1 MDFALAARKKLLPNS
16 GFPDTILLVGCL
28 WIDSA
33 AVLKSKGFARPARCQ
48 ISSPKPIIDLHYL
61 DLLYAAALSQP
72 KIGDATISFNYFGQ
86 ELKKSYLPKFSISMN
101 SNKSQDRLPRSTPQR
116 QIKIGKWNESLLASD
131 VNQIWVELH
140 RIVSSHPLVRASKR
154 AGFLVEEGK
163 HNAYTDLTQELF
175 VALLSKER
183 FQHYLDSGMTDAEVE
198 AEISQIELTNM
209 LTAEL
214 RKRYPESYRLARR
227 ISTIVQTS
235 PKFKRFDNV
244 ENPHAHRR
252 LADRLYGLTE
262 WRPEKPRRDI
272 QEMEVRVKSVSF
284 QSRDTRMVGCTG
296 DSQIVISNVELEKLI
311 IRILKAVDSPVDVRS
326 LRSFV
331 MSRLPI
337 MDIHLVPVG
346 GSGESDDDERRHFE
360 VPDLRETPE
369 EDLLRHEDAAAGSVD
384 RFIESLRKSVRGK
397 RKQFYRMLNV
407 LWHCY
412 LVSDGGTQLEVADML
427 GVSDSL
433 ISDYRKRIEAN
444 LQALSFEGV
453 NEARQFERALKRRVR
468 EMIDSQPTEV
478 HT

>member
-1 MDFALAARKKLLPNS
+1 
-16 GFPDTILLVGCL
+16 
-28 WIDSA
+28 
-33 AVLKSKGFARPARCQ
+33 
-48 ISSPKPIIDLHYL
+48 
-61 DLLYAAALSQP
+61 
-72 KIGDATISFNYFGQ
+72 
-86 ELKKSYLPKFSISMN
+86 MN
-101 SNKSQDRLPRSTPQR
+101 SVNQQERLPRSVQPR
-116 QIKIGKWNESLLASD
+116 QIKVGKWNESLRASD
-131 VNQIWVELH
+131 VNQIWLELH

-183 FQHYLDSGMTDAEVE
+183 FQHYLDTGMTDQEVE

-227 ISTIVQTS
+227 ISTLIQTS
-235 PKFKRFDNV
+235 SNFKRFDNIG
-244 ENPHAHRR
+244 NPEAHRR
-252 LADRLYGLTE
+252 LADRLYGLADWKET
-262 WRPEKPRRDI
+262 KMRRDV
-272 QEMEVRVKSVSF
+272 QEMDERVKAVSF

-296 DSQIVISNVELEKLI
+296 DAQIVISNVELEKLI
-311 IRILKAVDSPVDVRS
+311 IRVFKAIDSPVDVRS

-346 GSGESDDDERRHFE
+346 GSGDSDDDDRVSYEI
-360 VPDLRETPE
+360 PDHRETPE
-369 EDLLRHEDAAAGSVD
+369 EDFLRHEAEDAAANSVD
-384 RFIESLRKSVRGK
+384 RFIQSLSKSVRGK
-397 RKQFYRMLNV
+397 TKQFDRMVNV

-412 LVSDGGTQLEVADML
+412 LVSDGGTQLEVAEML

-433 ISDYRKRIEAN
+433 VSDYRKRIESN

-453 NEARQFERALKRRVR
+453 NEARQFEKALKRKVR
-468 EMIDSQPTEV
+468 EMIGVGTEKV
-478 HT
+478 TA

>member
-1 MDFALAARKKLLPNS
+1 MNS
-16 GFPDTILLVGCL
+16 VNP
-28 WIDSA
+28 
-33 AVLKSKGFARPARCQ
+33 KEK
-48 ISSPKPIIDLHYL
+48 SPK
-61 DLLYAAALSQP
+61 ALPS
-72 KIGDATISFNYFGQ
+72 
-86 ELKKSYLPKFSISMN
+86 
-101 SNKSQDRLPRSTPQR
+101 R
-116 QIKIGKWNESLLASD
+116 QIKVGKWNDSLKASD
-131 VNQIWVELH
+131 VNQIWIELH

-163 HNAYTDLTQELF
+163 YNAYTDLTQELF

-183 FQHYLDSGMTDAEVE
+183 FQHYIDTGMTDAEVE

-227 ISTIVQTS
+227 ISTLVQTS
-235 PKFKRFDNV
+235 KNFKRFDNV
-244 ENPHAHRR
+244 GHPEIHRR
-252 LADRLYGLTE
+252 LADRLYGLSD
-262 WRPEKPRRDI
+262 WREDKSRRDV
-272 QEMEVRVKSVSF
+272 QEMDVRVKSVSF

-311 IRILKAVDSPVDVRS
+311 IRVLKAVDSPVDVRS

-346 GSGESDDDERRHFE
+346 GSGDSDDDERVNYE
-360 VPDLRETPE
+360 IPDHRETPE
-369 EDLLRHEDAAAGSVD
+369 EDYLRHEAEDAAAGSVD
-384 RFIESLRKSVRGK
+384 KFISGLNRSVRGK
-397 RKQFYRMLNV
+397 TKQFDRMVSV

-412 LVSDGGTQLEVADML
+412 LVSDGGTQLEVAEML

-433 ISDYRKRIEAN
+433 VSDYRKRIEAN

-453 NEARQFERALKRRVR
+453 NEARQFEKALKQKVR
-468 EMIDSQPTEV
+468 EMIATVSEGVPA
-478 HT
+478 